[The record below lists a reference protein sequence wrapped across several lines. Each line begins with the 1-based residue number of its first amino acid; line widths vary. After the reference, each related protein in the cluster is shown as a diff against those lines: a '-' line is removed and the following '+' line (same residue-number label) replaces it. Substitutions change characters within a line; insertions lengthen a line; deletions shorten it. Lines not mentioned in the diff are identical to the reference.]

1 VKKDVRVWLVGA
13 GPGDRELLTVKAARV
28 LAAADVVV
36 HDRLVAPEILARL
49 PRRVKRIYA
58 GKQPGRHTLTQDEIN
73 RLLIRLARGGKRVVR
88 LKGGDPFIFGRGGE
102 EALALARAG
111 IAFEVVP
118 GITAATGVAAAV
130 GIPLT
135 HRAAAHACVL
145 VTGSR
150 RKGDPDLDWK
160 SLARLGQTIVVYM
173 GLAGL
178 ERVSRELIAH
188 GLSPRVPAAI
198 IQKGTTAGQRF
209 VAGTLAALPRLAAET
224 RLRAPTLIVIGKVV
238 RLQRLLGRFMPQ
250 PRADRSAVRAPSG
263 AGAPDRASRR
273 TPRARRARRT

>member
-1 VKKDVRVWLVGA
+1 MRKGVRVWLVGA
-13 GPGDRELLTVKAARV
+13 GPGDPELLTLKAARV
-28 LAAADVVV
+28 LASADVVV
-36 HDRLVAPEILARL
+36 HDHLVAPEILARL
-49 PRRVKRIYA
+49 PRRAERIYA
-58 GKQPGRHTLTQDEIN
+58 GKQRGRHTFTQEEIN
-73 RLLIRLARGGKRVVR
+73 RLLVRLARRGKRVVR

-118 GITAATGVAAAV
+118 GITAATGVAAAA

-135 HRAAAHACVL
+135 HRAIAQACVL

-160 SLARLGQTIVVYM
+160 SLARPGQTIVVYM

-188 GLSPRVPAAI
+188 GLSRRTPAAI
-198 IQKGTTAGQRF
+198 IQQGTTADQRI
-209 VAGTLAALPRLAAET
+209 VEGTLSALPRLAAEA
-224 RLRAPTLIVIGKVV
+224 RLRAPTLIVIGRVV
-238 RLQRLLGRFMPQ
+238 RLRRVLGRFMRSPQ
-250 PRADRSAVRAPSG
+250 TNPAQD
-263 AGAPDRASRR
+263 R
-273 TPRARRARRT
+273 TPGIARRAR

>member
-1 VKKDVRVWLVGA
+1 MRKVRVWLIGA
-13 GPGDRELLTVKAARV
+13 GPGDPGLITLKAAQV
-28 LAAADVVV
+28 LASADVVV

-49 PRRVKRIYA
+49 PRGAQRIYA
-58 GKQPGRHTLTQDEIN
+58 GKQPGRHTFTQDEIN
-73 RLLIRLARGGKRVVR
+73 RLLIRLARRGKRVVR

-135 HRAAAHACVL
+135 HRGFAQACVL

-160 SLARLGQTIVVYM
+160 SLARPGQTIVVYM

-188 GLSPRVPAAI
+188 GLSPRTPAAI
-198 IQKGTTAGQRF
+198 IQQGTMPGQRF
-209 VAGTLAALPRLAAET
+209 VAGTLAALPRLAEQA

-238 RLQRLLGRFMPQ
+238 RLGRVLGRFISSPPAASPGNRGPAAAPPARPRRAPAGR
-250 PRADRSAVRAPSG
+250 PRAGSRA
-263 AGAPDRASRR
+263 
-273 TPRARRARRT
+273 

>member
-1 VKKDVRVWLVGA
+1 MRKGVRVWLVGA
-13 GPGDRELLTVKAARV
+13 GPGDPELLTLKAACV
-28 LAAADVVV
+28 LGSADVVV

-49 PRRVKRIYA
+49 PRRAKRIYA
-58 GKQPGRHTLTQDEIN
+58 GKQRGRHTMTQGEIN
-73 RLLIRLARGGKRVVR
+73 RLLVSLARQGKRIVR

-118 GITAATGVAAAV
+118 GITAATGVAAAI

-135 HRAAAHACVL
+135 HRDFAQACVL

-150 RKGDPDLDWK
+150 RKGQADLDWEG
-160 SLARLGQTIVVYM
+160 LARAGQTIVVYM

-188 GLSPRVPAAI
+188 GLSPRTPAVI
-198 IQKGTTAGQRF
+198 IQQGTTASQRV
-209 VAGTLAALPRLAAET
+209 VAGTLAGLPVLAAAAH
-224 RLRAPTLIVIGKVV
+224 LRAPTLIVIGRVV
-238 RLQRLLGRFMPQ
+238 RLRRVLGRFMPS
-250 PRADRSAVRAPSG
+250 PATNPV
-263 AGAPDRASRR
+263 PDR
-273 TPRARRARRT
+273 TPGIARRVR

>member
-1 VKKDVRVWLVGA
+1 MRKIRVWLVGA
-13 GPGDRELLTVKAARV
+13 GPGDPGLLTLRAAQV
-28 LAAADVVV
+28 LAGADVVV

-49 PRRVKRIYA
+49 PRRAKRIYA
-58 GKQPGRHTLTQDEIN
+58 GKQPGRHTFTQDEIN
-73 RLLIRLARGGKRVVR
+73 RLLIRLARRGERVVR

-135 HRAAAHACVL
+135 HRAIAQACVL

-160 SLARLGQTIVVYM
+160 SLARPGQTIVVYM

-188 GLSPRVPAAI
+188 GLSPRAPAAI

-209 VAGTLAALPRLAAET
+209 VAGTLAALPRLAAEA

-238 RLQRLLGRFMPQ
+238 RLQRLFGRFMPQ
-250 PRADRSAVRAPSG
+250 PRA
-263 AGAPDRASRR
+263 
-273 TPRARRARRT
+273 

>member
-1 VKKDVRVWLVGA
+1 MRKGVRVWLVGA
-13 GPGDRELLTVKAARV
+13 GPGDPELLTLKAARV
-28 LAAADVVV
+28 LGSADVVV

-49 PRRVKRIYA
+49 PRRAARVYA
-58 GKQPGRHTLTQDEIN
+58 GKQRGRHTMTQGEIN
-73 RLLIRLARGGKRVVR
+73 RLLVSLARQGKRIVR

-135 HRAAAHACVL
+135 HRTMAQACVL

-150 RKGDPDLDWK
+150 RKGEADLDWEG
-160 SLARLGQTIVVYM
+160 LARAGQTIVVYM

-188 GLSPRVPAAI
+188 GLSPRTPAAI
-198 IQKGTTAGQRF
+198 IQQGTTPSQRV
-209 VAGTLAALPRLAAET
+209 VAGTLAGLPRLAAEA

-238 RLQRLLGRFMPQ
+238 RLRQVLGRFM
-250 PRADRSAVRAPSG
+250 RSPPPNPVL
-263 AGAPDRASRR
+263 DR
-273 TPRARRARRT
+273 TPGIAPRVR

>member
-1 VKKDVRVWLVGA
+1 VRKGVRVWLVGA
-13 GPGDRELLTVKAARV
+13 GPGDPELLTLKAARV
-28 LAAADVVV
+28 LASADVVV
-36 HDRLVAPEILARL
+36 HDHLVAPEILARL
-49 PRRVKRIYA
+49 PRRSERIYA
-58 GKQPGRHTLTQDEIN
+58 GKQRGRHTLTQEEIN
-73 RLLIRLARGGKRVVR
+73 RLLVRLARRGKRVVR

-135 HRAAAHACVL
+135 HRAIAQACIL

-160 SLARLGQTIVVYM
+160 SLARPGQTIVVYM

-188 GLSPRVPAAI
+188 GLSPRTPAAI
-198 IQKGTTAGQRF
+198 IQQGTTADQRI
-209 VAGTLAALPRLAAET
+209 VEGTLSALPRLAAEA
-224 RLRAPTLIVIGKVV
+224 RLRAPTLIVIGGVV
-238 RLQRLLGRFMPQ
+238 RLRRVLGRFM
-250 PRADRSAVRAPSG
+250 RSAQTNPAQ
-263 AGAPDRASRR
+263 DR
-273 TPRARRARRT
+273 TPGTAPRVR

>member
-1 VKKDVRVWLVGA
+1 MRKGVRVWLVGA
-13 GPGDRELLTVKAARV
+13 GPGDPELLTLKAARV
-28 LAAADVVV
+28 LGSADVVV
-36 HDRLVAPEILARL
+36 HDRLVAPEILERL
-49 PRRVKRIYA
+49 PRRAKRIYA
-58 GKQPGRHTLTQDEIN
+58 GKQPGRHTFTQDEIN
-73 RLLIRLARGGKRVVR
+73 RLLIRLARRGQRVVR

-135 HRAAAHACVL
+135 HRAIAQACVL

-160 SLARLGQTIVVYM
+160 GLARPGQTIVVYM

-188 GLSPRVPAAI
+188 GLSPRTPAAI
-198 IQKGTTAGQRF
+198 IQQGTTASQR
-209 VAGTLAALPRLAAET
+209 VVSGTLAGLPRLAAAAH
-224 RLRAPTLIVIGKVV
+224 LRAPTLIVIGRVV
-238 RLQRLLGRFMPQ
+238 RLRRVLGRFMPQ
-250 PRADRSAVRAPSG
+250 APANRG
-263 AGAPDRASRR
+263 RG
-273 TPRARRARRT
+273 RRARDIARRVR

>member
-1 VKKDVRVWLVGA
+1 MYECIISAVKKRVRVWLVGA
-13 GPGDRELLTVKAARV
+13 GPGDPELLTLKAAR
-28 LAAADVVV
+28 LLGCADVVV
-36 HDRLVAPEILARL
+36 HDRLVSPEILAHL
-49 PRRVKRIYA
+49 PRRAKRVYA
-58 GKQPGRHTLTQDEIN
+58 GKQRGRHTMTQGEIN
-73 RLLIRLARGGKRVVR
+73 RLLVSLARQGKRIVR

-102 EALALARAG
+102 EAIALARAG

-135 HRAAAHACVL
+135 HRAFAQACVL

-160 SLARLGQTIVVYM
+160 SLARPGQTIVVYM

-178 ERVSRELIAH
+178 ERVSRGLIAH
-188 GLSPRVPAAI
+188 GLSPRTPAAI
-198 IQKGTTAGQRF
+198 IQQGTTADQRI
-209 VAGTLAALPRLAAET
+209 VEGTLSALPRLAAEA

-238 RLQRLLGRFMPQ
+238 GLRGALGRFMLSP
-250 PRADRSAVRAPSG
+250 PTNPARD
-263 AGAPDRASRR
+263 R
-273 TPRARRARRT
+273 TPGIAPRVR

>member
-1 VKKDVRVWLVGA
+1 VSKGARVWLVGA
-13 GPGDRELLTVKAARV
+13 GPGDPELLTLKAARL
-28 LAAADVVV
+28 LASADVVV
-36 HDRLVAPEILARL
+36 HDHLVSPEILAHL
-49 PRRVKRIYA
+49 PRRARRIYA
-58 GKQPGRHTLTQDEIN
+58 GKQRGHHTMTQEEIN
-73 RLLIRLARGGKRVVR
+73 RMLVALARRGKRIVR

-135 HRAAAHACVL
+135 HRAIAQACVL

-150 RKGDPDLDWK
+150 RKSDPELDWK
-160 SLARLGQTIVVYM
+160 GLARPGQTIVVYM

-188 GLSPRVPAAI
+188 GLSPRTPAAI
-198 IQKGTTAGQRF
+198 IQQGTTPGQRF
-209 VAGTLAALPRLAAET
+209 VGGTLAALPRLAVEA

-238 RLQRLLGRFMPQ
+238 RLQRALARFLPVMP
-250 PRADRSAVRAPSG
+250 A
-263 AGAPDRASRR
+263 
-273 TPRARRARRT
+273 ARRARTRPAT

>member
-1 VKKDVRVWLVGA
+1 VERIRVWLVGA
-13 GPGDRELLTVKAARV
+13 GPGDPGLLTLKAARV
-28 LAAADVVV
+28 LASADVVV
-36 HDRLVAPEILARL
+36 HDRLVAPEILARV
-49 PRRVKRIYA
+49 PRRAQRIYA
-58 GKQPGRHTLTQDEIN
+58 GKQPGRHTFTQDEIN
-73 RLLIRLARGGKRVVR
+73 RLLIRLARRGKRVVR

-135 HRAAAHACVL
+135 HRAISQACVL

-150 RKGDPDLDWK
+150 RKGQPDLDWK
-160 SLARLGQTIVVYM
+160 GLARPGQTIVVYM

-188 GLSPRVPAAI
+188 GLSPRAPAAI
-198 IQKGTTAGQRF
+198 IQKGTTAAQRF
-209 VAGTLAALPRLAAET
+209 IAGTLAALPGLAAEA
-224 RLRAPTLIVIGKVV
+224 RLRAPTLIVIGNVV
-238 RLQRLLGRFMPQ
+238 RLQRRLGRFMPQ
-250 PRADRSAVRAPSG
+250 LRAGPAPVRARSGARAVRRAP
-263 AGAPDRASRR
+263 RR
-273 TPRARRARRT
+273 TTRPRRATRP

>member
-1 VKKDVRVWLVGA
+1 VRKIRVWLVGA
-13 GPGDRELLTVKAARV
+13 GPGDPGLLTVKAARV
-28 LAAADVVV
+28 LASADVVV

-49 PRRVKRIYA
+49 PRRAQRIYA

-73 RLLIRLARGGKRVVR
+73 RLLVRLARGGKRVVR

-111 IAFEVVP
+111 IAFEVIP

-135 HRAAAHACVL
+135 HRAIARACVL

-150 RKGDPDLDWK
+150 RKGDPDLDWR
-160 SLARLGQTIVVYM
+160 SLVRPGQTVVVYM

-178 ERVSRELIAH
+178 ERVSRGLIAH
-188 GLSPRVPAAI
+188 GLSPRAPAAI
-198 IQKGTTAGQRF
+198 IQKGTTAGQRL
-209 VAGTLAALPRLAAET
+209 VTGTIAALPRLAAEA
-224 RLRAPTLIVIGKVV
+224 RLRAPTLIVIGSVV
-238 RLQRLLGRFMPQ
+238 RLQRLLGRFIPQ
-250 PRADRSAVRAPSG
+250 PRADRPARSRAGSQGRAP
-263 AGAPDRASRR
+263 RR
-273 TPRARRARRT
+273 EARR